1 MASSTHTK
9 PLAIGDAAPRLWVAV
24 TRARG
29 VVGPRTQHPRAS
41 HSAATPN
48 TVSIR
53 ARRARECARR
63 DFHPDRGR
71 SGRPT
76 PHSPF
81 NLKSSKRTR

>member
-24 TRARG
+24 SRARG

-63 DFHPDRGR
+63 DLSRKGALRAPHP
-71 SGRPT
+71 
-76 PHSPF
+76 PF
-81 NLKSSKRTR
+81 TF